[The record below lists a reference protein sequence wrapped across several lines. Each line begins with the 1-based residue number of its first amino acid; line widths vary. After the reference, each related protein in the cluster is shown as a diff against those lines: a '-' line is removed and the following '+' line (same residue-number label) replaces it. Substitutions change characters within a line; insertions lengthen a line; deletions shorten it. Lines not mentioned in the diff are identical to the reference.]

1 MDSQLVGSQLE
12 PPPPSWAELAP
23 LDMPTQDRLRTPQ
36 TAPGIRQAL
45 RTWLAR
51 LIALTLTLGITAY
64 GVKEMVA
71 TVGFGNMTGLQAVM
85 ILFFGLSLLW
95 ISFAVGSV
103 VSGLLTPALRQ
114 ASAELQDS
122 RTALLMP
129 VYNEDPLR
137 TTAALQ
143 TMAEALAAAGAARH
157 FEIVILSDS
166 TQVDTWIAETLAVD
180 RLRQAL
186 TTTLPVHYRRRWR
199 NTGRK
204 SGNIEDFIQRWG
216 GRYDYMIVLDAD
228 SVMSADTLIELVRR
242 MQADPRLGL
251 LQTIPVLVGQT
262 SLYGR
267 MQQFAGRLYGPAL
280 ARGLAA
286 WSGEDGTYWGHNAV
300 IRVRAFAQSCGLP
313 QLPGRQPFGGHVLSH
328 DFIEAAFMRR
338 AGWKVRI
345 APDLQ
350 GSWEEGPP
358 SLTDT
363 VIRDRRWAQGNLQH
377 LQLIDAAGLA
387 WTSRL
392 HLGVGI
398 MSYLAAPL
406 WLLLTLVGFA
416 LTLQATLVRP
426 EYFSKE
432 FQLFPDWPVFDAHR
446 MLLLF
451 GFSMLVLF
459 IPRLIG
465 LLRSMLTRQ
474 VRKGCGG
481 VLGLPLSAVV
491 ELVLSALYA
500 PIMMLIQTQHV
511 FSILAGR
518 DSGWQT
524 QRRQAQ
530 SASWG
535 ETTRRYWKYSAI
547 GMMTGIVA
555 LLLSPTLLAWLSP
568 ALAGLVLAIPL
579 AKYSGSSRVG
589 QSLARLGLLRSP
601 EERDVPA
608 ILRRRDELVHS
619 ADPLPVDGLRYLAA
633 HARARFV
640 QISGNLPR
648 PAEPRG
654 EPSPHR
660 LTAGH
665 KLAQAEYL
673 TEALDWLTDA
683 ERMEVAAD
691 VRLLNRLAQL
701 TDSA

>member
-1 MDSQLVGSQLE
+1 MDRQLE
-12 PPPPSWAELAP
+12 PPHTAAEPAP
-23 LDMPTQDRLRTPQ
+23 LDMPTQDRHRVPD
-36 TAPGIRQAL
+36 AVPGIRQAL
-45 RTWLAR
+45 RTWFAR
-51 LIALTLTLGITAY
+51 LVATALTLGITGY
-64 GVKEMVA
+64 GVREMLA
-71 TVGFGNMTGLQAVM
+71 IVGFGNMTALQAVM

-95 ISFAVGSV
+95 IAFAVGSV
-103 VSGLLTPALRQ
+103 VSGLLTPALRH
-114 ASAELQDS
+114 ATAALQDS

-143 TMAEALAAAGAARH
+143 AMAEALTTAGAARH

-166 TQVDTWIAETLAVD
+166 TQVDAWISETLAVD
-180 RLRQAL
+180 RLRQSLAASM
-186 TTTLPVHYRRRWR
+186 PVHYRRRWR

-204 SGNIEDFIQRWG
+204 AGNIADFIRRWG

-228 SVMSADTLIELVRR
+228 SVMSAATLIALVQR
-242 MQADPRLGL
+242 MQAEPRLGL

-267 MQQFAGRLYGPAL
+267 MQQFAGRLYGPVL

-286 WSGEDGTYWGHNAV
+286 WSGEDGTYWGHNAI
-300 IRVRAFAQSCGLP
+300 IRVPAFAQSCGLP
-313 QLPGRQPFGGHVLSH
+313 LLPGRKPFGGHVLSH
-328 DFIEAAFMRR
+328 DFIEAAFLRR
-338 AGWKVRI
+338 AGWQVRV

-363 VIRDRRWAQGNLQH
+363 AIRDRRWAQGNLQH

-387 WTSRL
+387 WASRL

-426 EYFSKE
+426 EYFSKQ
-432 FQLFPDWPVFDAHR
+432 FQLFPDWPVFDAQR

-465 LLRSMLTRQ
+465 LVRSLLTRQ

-481 VLGLPLSAVV
+481 ILGLPVSAVI
-491 ELVLSALYA
+491 ELLLSALYA

-518 DSGWQT
+518 DSGWNA
-524 QRRQAQ
+524 QRRQARA
-530 SASWG
+530 ASWR
-535 ETTRRYWKYSAI
+535 EAAQRYWKHSVI
-547 GMMTGIVA
+547 GVITGIIA

-579 AKYSGSSRVG
+579 AKYSGSVRVG
-589 QSLARLGLLRSP
+589 QALARLGLLRSP
-601 EERDVPA
+601 EERNVPA
-608 ILRRRDELVHS
+608 ILQRRDELLHS
-619 ADPLPVDGLRYLAA
+619 AEPLPVDGLRYLAA

-640 QISGNLPR
+640 QIAGNLPR

-654 EPSPHR
+654 EPSAHR
-660 LTAGH
+660 LTASH
-665 KLAQAEYL
+665 KLAQAQHL
-673 TEALDWLTDA
+673 TEALDWLTPA

-691 VRLLNRLAQL
+691 ARLLHRLAQL